1 MKREWVVG
9 TAVLCAAIL
18 GTAACKKKE
27 EPKPAPPPPT
37 VVVTPVIQRDVPVLG
52 EWIGTTAGDINAS
65 IRPQITGYL
74 LRRVYAEGSFVRNGQ
89 LLFEIDPRQLQAQ
102 LAQAQAN
109 LGQGQAQ
116 LVKAGRDLARYR
128 PLAEQRAVSQQEL
141 DAAVAAE
148 QVAQANVEAY
158 KAQVDQARLN
168 LTWTRVT
175 SPIDGIA
182 GASVAQVGDL
192 LTPQTVLATVSRVDP
207 LRVLFNLSEQE
218 YLHYREMSQA
228 DPATAQRISEL
239 QMTLTDGKVYPQRGR
254 LIFTDRQVD
263 EKTGTISAVGLFPN
277 PGNMLRPGQYAKV
290 HAVTAVERG
299 ALLVPQR
306 AVNEFQGG
314 FQVAI
319 VGPGGKAD
327 VLNVQTGQRVGNL
340 WVIEHGLQPGEQV
353 VVDGFSQVKAGAQ
366 VNVKQATPQQAGL
379 APPQDTA
386 AAVNASTSSAGAG
399 GTTPPSGS
407 PAPPPA
413 SPSGH

>member
-1 MKREWVVG
+1 MKRELVLG
-9 TAVLCAAIL
+9 TAVACAVIL

-27 EPKPAPPPPT
+27 QPKPAPPPT
-37 VVVTPVIQRDVPVLG
+37 VVVAPVIQRDVPVYG

-74 LRRVYAEGSFVRNGQ
+74 LRRVYAEGSFVHRGQ

-102 LAQAQAN
+102 LEQAQAN

-148 QVAQANVEAY
+148 EVARANVEAY

-192 LTPQTVLATVSRVDP
+192 LTPQTVLSTVSRVDP

-218 YLHYREMSQA
+218 YLRYREMSQS
-228 DPATAQRISEL
+228 DPATAERIADL
-239 QMTLTDGKVYPQRGR
+239 QMTLTDGKVYPLRGR

-263 EKTGTISAVGLFPN
+263 EKTGTIAAVGLFPN

-290 HAVTAVERG
+290 RAVTAVERG

-314 FQVAI
+314 FQVA
-319 VGPGGKAD
+319 VVAPGGKAD
-327 VLNVQTGQRVGNL
+327 VVNVQTGQRVGSL
-340 WVIEHGLQPGEQV
+340 WVIEHGLHPGEQIV
-353 VVDGFSQVKAGAQ
+353 VEGFSQVKSGAQ
-366 VNVKQATPQQAGL
+366 VNVRQATPQQAGL

-386 AAVNASTSSAGAG
+386 AAVNASTSSAAAG
-399 GTTPPSGS
+399 GAAPPSGS
-407 PAPPPA
+407 PAPSPA
-413 SPSGH
+413 SSSGH